1 MGKRASWKGTSA
13 TTSASRSFLSPP
25 PFPSSSSKPFA
36 NFDLTFAATS
46 SKKTLT
52 PIPFLLSSPSAP
64 HQTLATISD
73 LKSQASSH
81 SDSLKRHLD
90 LGHSE
95 TLKEFDSSHT
105 RIAKRFKIQTQAC
118 LQLSEEIEKEYKKIS
133 DRINENTELMKASYA
148 ELITEVQATASRV
161 CKISIPELAQS
172 MEKAIE
178 GLRSRYK
185 IPAAPV

>member
-1 MGKRASWKGTSA
+1 MGKRASGKGTSA
-13 TTSASRSFLSPP
+13 CASRSFLSPP

-36 NFDLTFAATS
+36 DFDLTFVDAS

-52 PIPFLLSSPSAP
+52 PIPFLLSSPSP
-64 HQTLATISD
+64 PPKTLATISD
-73 LKSQASSH
+73 LKSLASSH
-81 SDSLKRHLD
+81 SDSIKRRLD
-90 LGHSE
+90 LCHSE

-118 LQLSEEIEKEYKKIS
+118 LQLSEEIEKEYKKMS
-133 DRINENTELMKASYA
+133 DRIHENTELIKASYA
-148 ELITEVQATASRV
+148 ELITEVHATASRV
-161 CKISIPELAQS
+161 YKISIPELAKS

-185 IPAAPV
+185 IPAAAV

>member
-105 RIAKRFKIQTQAC
+105 RIAKRFKFAKYPSLSLHNPWRKLLKVCAAVTRFQQ
-118 LQLSEEIEKEYKKIS
+118 LQF
-133 DRINENTELMKASYA
+133 NQQFMWTSY
-148 ELITEVQATASRV
+148 LH
-161 CKISIPELAQS
+161 
-172 MEKAIE
+172 
-178 GLRSRYK
+178 
-185 IPAAPV
+185 